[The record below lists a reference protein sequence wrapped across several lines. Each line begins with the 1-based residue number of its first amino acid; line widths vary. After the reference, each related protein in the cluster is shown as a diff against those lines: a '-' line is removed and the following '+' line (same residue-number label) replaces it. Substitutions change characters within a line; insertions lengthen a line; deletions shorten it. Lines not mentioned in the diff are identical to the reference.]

1 MITAVPIIIALVLA
15 FLAFKFVKGLIK
27 FGIIAVIVI
36 AVAYFV
42 LNGAAH

>member
-1 MITAVPIIIALVLA
+1 MSVVAIIIALVLA
-15 FLAFKFVKGLIK
+15 FLAFRFITGMIK
-27 FGIIAVIVI
+27 FGVIALIVI

>member
-1 MITAVPIIIALVLA
+1 MTIVAIIIALVLA

-27 FGIIAVIVI
+27 FGVIALIVI

-42 LNGAAH
+42 MNGAAH

>member
-1 MITAVPIIIALVLA
+1 MTAVAIVIALVLA
-15 FLAFKFVKGLIK
+15 FLAFKFVKGLVK
-27 FGIIAVIVI
+27 FGIIAVIVV